1 MLYAIKKSNKA
12 VKNKRNYKILHNNN
26 NNNNDDD
33 KYDYVPTVPDIHSD
47 WS

>member
-26 NNNNDDD
+26 NNNNDD